1 MSVIKSKR
9 KAHGAEFKVA
19 AQPHA
24 SGTLRNIGP
33 ITGKWL
39 AAVGIHTLDDLKQV
53 GVVNAYNL
61 VKAHGYNASLNLL
74 WALQGALTEMHWT
87 KVPATIRQQL
97 KNRLEGKT

>member
-1 MSVIKSKR
+1 MPVIQSKHEVR
-9 KAHGAEFKVA
+9 GAKVKVTSQAH
-19 AQPHA
+19 P

-61 VKAHGYNASLNLL
+61 VKANGYNANLNLR
-74 WALQGALTEMHWT
+74 WVLQGALTEMRWT
-87 KVPATIRQQL
+87 KIPATIRQQL